1 MQCQWKLYKSW
12 GANINS
18 RPLKDKFNSVVRWW
32 GFGWGGCPFLTSK
45 YWPPWPHP
53 IPTVLNI
60 MPKDDFWG
68 RQSASMQ
75 KKDILNKYSAWRH
88 ASFLLLPILFTKKP
102 NIFWNRLLVPKSF
115 FQASVSCFI
124 EKFVFGFFVKPRPYD
139 SQNTNSQSFWTL
151 ILLLVV
157 CSFQS

>member
-1 MQCQWKLYKSW
+1 MEGLKIWGSPQIAIQGLWKTKLLLLILPKAGRGLPPS
-12 GANINS
+12 A
-18 RPLKDKFNSVVRWW
+18 L
-32 GFGWGGCPFLTSK
+32 
-45 YWPPWPHP
+45 YWPPDPHP
-53 IPTVLNI
+53 VPTALNI

-115 FQASVSCFI
+115 FQAYVSCFI